1 MGGLTNSGFQSMFAG
16 HRDFNLG
23 FVLHPAFQQRNLKTN
38 ISPDQQEEIWVI

>member
-1 MGGLTNSGFQSMFAG
+1 MGGLTTSGFQSMFAG
-16 HRDFNLG
+16 HRDYNLG